1 VKGGA
6 EALVHSARLF
16 LQGMDETRAFV
27 KLDFKNA
34 FNSIRRDA
42 VLEAVAEH
50 RPDLLNFTVSAY
62 GSPSRLWCGENQII
76 KSDEGVQQGDPLGP
90 LLFCLALDKPLKD
103 SKCEFTSGYLDDI
116 ALGDTVPNL
125 IERVLKLEIAAK
137 TVGLQLNHEKCEVFG
152 LSVASQSLWLESGLD
167 FVIRSS
173 EEATLLG
180 SPIHSDGVD
189 QAMAARCDQLGSVLP
204 RLSKMA
210 AHEAFYLL
218 KSCFALP
225 RLMYLLR
232 TAPCGSSPETQRFDE
247 VLRGAVSS
255 LCNVRFDDKSWAQA
269 SLPVRWGGIGVRSA
283 FQLAPSA
290 FLSSF
295 HASSVTMKKLL
306 PSWVQL
312 NSDVA
317 LDTQLSQ
324 WLAQGG
330 MSPPVGPES
339 SIQRAWDDGVCSI
352 KAAEL
357 LQNADTK
364 SRARLLASV
373 SPGSGSWLNALP
385 FANLGLLLGNEEL
398 RIAVGLRLGAPL
410 VRAHTCVCG
419 SEVGQDGHHGLACR
433 RSAGRHRRHALANDV
448 IVRAIRSTDVHA
460 ELEPS
465 RLLRDDLKRPD
476 GATLDP
482 WARGK
487 YLVWDFTCPDTLA
500 PSHLN
505 RSATASG
512 SAAVMAEV
520 KKRTKYGE
528 LANSGNYDFVPVAV
542 ETLGSWGPAAEQ
554 ITAEIGGR
562 IARLTGDLRS
572 TAFLRQRISVA
583 IQKGNAAAIQGT
595 I

>member
-1 VKGGA
+1 MTDDRVGGALSSALADFVNLVLRGSVPDRVRPVFFGASLFPFLKKDGGIRPIAVGLTLRRLVSKIANSCAQESCSNVLAPTQLGVGVKGGA

-189 QAMAARCDQLGSVLP
+189 QAMEARCDQLGSVLP

-247 VLRGAVSS
+247 VLREAVSS

-295 HASSVTMKKLL
+295 HASSLTMKKLL
-306 PSWVQL
+306 PSWAQL

-317 LDTQLSQ
+317 LDT
-324 WLAQGG
+324 
-330 MSPPVGPES
+330 
-339 SIQRAWDDGVCSI
+339 
-352 KAAEL
+352 
-357 LQNADTK
+357 
-364 SRARLLASV
+364 
-373 SPGSGSWLNALP
+373 
-385 FANLGLLLGNEEL
+385 
-398 RIAVGLRLGAPL
+398 
-410 VRAHTCVCG
+410 
-419 SEVGQDGHHGLACR
+419 
-433 RSAGRHRRHALANDV
+433 
-448 IVRAIRSTDVHA
+448 
-460 ELEPS
+460 
-465 RLLRDDLKRPD
+465 
-476 GATLDP
+476 
-482 WARGK
+482 
-487 YLVWDFTCPDTLA
+487 
-500 PSHLN
+500 
-505 RSATASG
+505 
-512 SAAVMAEV
+512 
-520 KKRTKYGE
+520 
-528 LANSGNYDFVPVAV
+528 
-542 ETLGSWGPAAEQ
+542 
-554 ITAEIGGR
+554 
-562 IARLTGDLRS
+562 
-572 TAFLRQRISVA
+572 
-583 IQKGNAAAIQGT
+583 
-595 I
+595 